1 MKHDENVHSSSAAFF
16 FFVIFS
22 SFSPPYH
29 DLLYENLILV
39 VGYCVEKKFFRFND
53 TDCYPKHFVRK
64 IVNPSKLNK
73 KMDGIRLLYVNHSF
87 VRFSILNPKPLEF
100 ACCPFLI
107 LNTL

>member
-1 MKHDENVHSSSAAFF
+1 MKHDETVHSSSTAFF

-39 VGYCVEKKFFRFND
+39 FGYCIEKKFLRFND
-53 TDCYPKHFVRK
+53 TDCYPKHFIRK

-73 KMDGIRLLYVNHSF
+73 ENGWNQTPICQPQFRPVQYF
-87 VRFSILNPKPLEF
+87 EPET
-100 ACCPFLI
+100 A
-107 LNTL
+107 